1 MPLLLNDFRH
11 DAGAHGLAALAD
23 GKAQP
28 LLHRDGGDQRHHHLH
43 VIPRHHHLGA
53 LGQLHRSGHIGGA
66 EVKLRP
72 VVVKEGRMSAALLLT
87 EHVHLALELR
97 MRGDRAGLGQH
108 LAALHVLAFVPRSK
122 IPTLSPACPSS
133 RSLRNISTPVHTVF
147 CVGRSPTISI
157 SSPTLI
163 TPRSTLPVT
172 TVPRPE
178 IENTSSTGIR
188 NGLSISLFGVG
199 IYESSASASFSTDL
213 VPSSESSP
221 SRALS
226 ALPITIGVLS
236 PGKSYFDKS
245 SLTSTSTSSRSS
257 LSSTMSA
264 LFRYTTM

>member
-53 LGQLHRSGHIGGA
+53 LGQLHRPGHIGGA

-72 VVVKEGRMSAALLLT
+72 VVVKEGGMSAALLLT
-87 EHVHLALELR
+87 E
-97 MRGDRAGLGQH
+97 
-108 LAALHVLAFVPRSK
+108 
-122 IPTLSPACPSS
+122 
-133 RSLRNISTPVHTVF
+133 PVHTVF

-157 SSPTLI
+157 SSPTLT

-172 TVPRPE
+172 TVPLPE

-188 NGLSISLFGVG
+188 NGLSIPLFGVG
-199 IYESSASASFSTDL
+199 IYESSASASFMIDL
-213 VPSSESSP
+213 V
-221 SRALS
+221 
-226 ALPITIGVLS
+226 
-236 PGKSYFDKS
+236 
-245 SLTSTSTSSRSS
+245 
-257 LSSTMSA
+257 
-264 LFRYTTM
+264 